1 MTKGARMSARRS
13 STLVITL
20 LAAAGLSACGSSSK
34 STSTATTQSVPAQVT
49 SVASASAGSSIEPA
63 FIARVNALC
72 TKADAEIAPKGK
84 FPYANFNPTSPNVS
98 LLPKVAAYFESLRPV
113 LDRVPAAL
121 QTLGTPKQ
129 GSAPWAEIV
138 ALVPRYRVIA
148 DRQITAAKAS
158 DARAFANTVSE
169 ISTVQEKITRVA
181 LDAGFS
187 ATSPCTELF

>member
-1 MTKGARMSARRS
+1 MPARRI
-13 STLVITL
+13 STIVLALV
-20 LAAAGLSACGSSSK
+20 AAGLSACGSSSK
-34 STSTATTQSVPAQVT
+34 SASTATTQSAPQQT
-49 SVASASAGSSIEPA
+49 TSASTTGAGGSAIEPA

-72 TKADAEIAPKGK
+72 TKANAEIAPKGK
-84 FPYANFNPTSPNVS
+84 FPYANFNPTSPDVS

-113 LDRVPAAL
+113 LDRVPTAL
-121 QTLGTPKQ
+121 KTLGTPKQ

-148 DRQITAAKAS
+148 DRQIAAAKAS
-158 DARAFANTVSE
+158 DARAFVNTVSE

-187 ATSPCTELF
+187 ASSPCTELF